1 MTDLEIFYNLTNNLT
16 KNLILFKNNEI
27 SNNKLNSSMFIIM
40 SLLLKLKKKYNKKNK
55 EILKI
60 HKIALNFLLEK
71 ESEKMKR
78 IEQIKTINRNKKIY
92 DKRIELEILN
102 EISEEEIM
110 QKNKLSN
117 LMNPTLD
124 FYIPFKTLS
133 LDYEEDFNNNNNNNN
148 NSINN
153 SLNDN
158 NNNISNNDD
167 INNNNNKKL
176 NKIYN
181 FEDFPFQKKIFSE
194 EEKNSFINDLIS
206 SNNIDDDDN
215 NLNENFLQ
223 NENLDSISFTDKKI
237 ETSNIITEN
246 QENYSNNIS
255 NNRNTKN
262 NSNEIENT
270 KDFEVINENIE
281 KIKPKQL
288 SKIDIQFLYKD
299 EFKNILS
306 EKTFNYYINYMN
318 FDYLKYML
326 VIYTKIKNKSMLMTM
341 LEDKMFLNLIKIF
354 ILHVGISDKKTYED
368 ILRNLVYKTNISF
381 ENFLEIFLK
390 ILKMNE
396 EFLITKMKFLLCM
409 IDFDENNIIQLKQL
423 IIFFGFLKTKL
434 LFDNEIYTD
443 ITNNLIPRYK
453 ILYPN
458 SDGKTFNIK
467 KIFIILETFFEN
479 R

>member
-27 SNNKLNSSMFIIM
+27 SNTKLNSSMFIIM
-40 SLLLKLKKKYNKKNK
+40 SLLLKLKKNLNKKNT
-55 EILKI
+55 EIMKI

-71 ESEKMKR
+71 ENEKLKR

-92 DKRIELEILN
+92 DKRIEIEILN
-102 EISEEEIM
+102 EISEEEIL
-110 QKNKLSN
+110 QKNKLNN
-117 LMNPTLD
+117 LINPTLD
-124 FYIPFKTLS
+124 FYIPFNILS
-133 LDYEEDFNNNNNNNN
+133 LDYEKDFNSINNEINNNNEENKNKISNFEDFPIQKNDFSEEEKKSFINDLNNNFDDDDDFNNNN
-148 NSINN
+148 
-153 SLNDN
+153 
-158 NNNISNNDD
+158 
-167 INNNNNKKL
+167 
-176 NKIYN
+176 
-181 FEDFPFQKKIFSE
+181 F
-194 EEKNSFINDLIS
+194 LI
-206 SNNIDDDDN
+206 
-215 NLNENFLQ
+215 

-237 ETSNIITEN
+237 ESSNINIINEN
-246 QENYSNNIS
+246 EENYFNNNNNNSNSI

-262 NSNEIENT
+262 NSNEIENI
-270 KDFEVINENIE
+270 KEFEVINEDIE
-281 KIKPKQL
+281 KFNSKLL
-288 SKIDIQFLYKD
+288 SKFEVQNLYKN

-326 VIYTKIKNKSMLMTM
+326 VVYTKIKNKSMLMFM
-341 LEDKMFLNLIKIF
+341 CEDKMFLNLIKIF

-396 EFLITKMKFLLCM
+396 EFFINKMKFLLCL
-409 IDFDENNIIQLKQL
+409 IDYDEKNIITLKQL
-423 IIFFGFLKTKL
+423 FIFFNFLKTKL
-434 LFDNEIYTD
+434 LFDNEIYND

-458 SDGKTFNIK
+458 F
-467 KIFIILETFFEN
+467 IFRHIFCH
-479 R
+479 

>member
-27 SNNKLNSSMFIIM
+27 SNTKLNSSMFIIM
-40 SLLLKLKKKYNKKNK
+40 SLLLKLKKNLNKKNT
-55 EILKI
+55 EIMKI

-71 ESEKMKR
+71 ENEKLKS

-92 DKRIELEILN
+92 DKRIEIEILN
-102 EISEEEIM
+102 EISDEEIL
-110 QKNKLSN
+110 QKNKLNN
-117 LMNPTLD
+117 LINPTLD
-124 FYIPFKTLS
+124 FYIPFNILS
-133 LDYEEDFNNNNNNNN
+133 LDYEKDFNSINNEINNNNEENKNKISNFEDFPIQKNNFTEEEKKSFINDLNNNFDDDDDFNNNN
-148 NSINN
+148 
-153 SLNDN
+153 
-158 NNNISNNDD
+158 
-167 INNNNNKKL
+167 
-176 NKIYN
+176 
-181 FEDFPFQKKIFSE
+181 F
-194 EEKNSFINDLIS
+194 LI
-206 SNNIDDDDN
+206 
-215 NLNENFLQ
+215 

-237 ETSNIITEN
+237 ESSNINIINEN
-246 QENYSNNIS
+246 EENYFNNNNNNNNSNSI

-262 NSNEIENT
+262 NSNEIENI
-270 KDFEVINENIE
+270 KEFEIINEE
-281 KIKPKQL
+281 KFNSNLITKFEAQN
-288 SKIDIQFLYKD
+288 LYKN

-326 VIYTKIKNKSMLMTM
+326 VIYTKIKNKSMLMFM
-341 LEDKMFLNLIKIF
+341 CEDKMFLNLIKIF

-396 EFLITKMKFLLCM
+396 EFLINKMKFLLCL
-409 IDFDENNIIQLKQL
+409 IDYDEKNIIQLKQL
-423 IIFFGFLKTKL
+423 FVFFNFLKTKL
-434 LFDNEIYTD
+434 LFDNEIYND

-458 SDGKTFNIK
+458 FNGKTFNLK

>member
-27 SNNKLNSSMFIIM
+27 SNTKLNSSMFIIM
-40 SLLLKLKKKYNKKNK
+40 SLLLKLKKNLNKKNT
-55 EILKI
+55 EIMKI

-71 ESEKMKR
+71 ENEKLKR

-92 DKRIELEILN
+92 DKRIEIEILN
-102 EISEEEIM
+102 EISEEETL
-110 QKNKLSN
+110 QKNKLNN
-117 LMNPTLD
+117 LINPTLD
-124 FYIPFKTLS
+124 FYIPFNILS
-133 LDYEEDFNNNNNNNN
+133 LDYEKDFNSINNENNNNNEE
-148 NSINN
+148 
-153 SLNDN
+153 
-158 NNNISNNDD
+158 
-167 INNNNNKKL
+167 NK
-176 NKIYN
+176 NKISN
-181 FEDFPFQKKIFSE
+181 FEDFPIQKNDFSE
-194 EEKNSFINDLIS
+194 EEKKSFINDLN
-206 SNNIDDDDN
+206 NNIDDDDDFN
-215 NLNENFLQ
+215 NNNFLI

-237 ETSNIITEN
+237 ESSNINIINEN
-246 QENYSNNIS
+246 EENYFNNNNNNNSNSI

-262 NSNEIENT
+262 NSNEIENI
-270 KDFEVINENIE
+270 KEFEIINEE
-281 KIKPKQL
+281 KFNSNLITKFEAQN
-288 SKIDIQFLYKD
+288 LYKN

-326 VIYTKIKNKSMLMTM
+326 VVYTKIKNKSMLMFM
-341 LEDKMFLNLIKIF
+341 CEDKMFLNLIKIF

-396 EFLITKMKFLLCM
+396 EFLINKMKFLLCL
-409 IDFDENNIIQLKQL
+409 IDYDEKNIITLKQL
-423 IIFFGFLKTKL
+423 FIFFNFLKTKL
-434 LFDNEIYTD
+434 LFDNEIYND

-458 SDGKTFNIK
+458 FDGKTFNLK

>member
-1 MTDLEIFYNLTNNLT
+1 MTDLEIFYNLTKNLT

-27 SNNKLNSSMFIIM
+27 SKNKLNSSMFIIM
-40 SLLLKLKKKYNKKNK
+40 SLLLKLKKNLNIKNK
-55 EILKI
+55 EIMKI

-71 ESEKMKR
+71 ESEKLKR
-78 IEQIKTINRNKKIY
+78 IEEIKTINRNKKIF
-92 DKRIELEILN
+92 DKKFEIEILN

-117 LMNPTLD
+117 LINPTLD
-124 FYIPFKTLS
+124 FYIPFNILS
-133 LDYEEDFNNNNNNNN
+133 LDYEYDFNN

-153 SLNDN
+153 SN
-158 NNNISNNDD
+158 NE
-167 INNNNNKKL
+167 INNNSNEENNNKFS
-176 NKIYN
+176 N
-181 FEDFPFQKKIFSE
+181 FEEFPFQKSNFSE
-194 EEKNSFINDLIS
+194 EEKNSFILDLLNL
-206 SNNIDDDDN
+206 NNIENEDFN
-215 NLNENFLQ
+215 NNNNNFLQ
-223 NENLDSISFTDKKI
+223 NENLNSISFTDKKI
-237 ETSNIITEN
+237 ESSNINIISE
-246 QENYSNNIS
+246 ENYFNN
-255 NNRNTKN
+255 NNNNSIINRKN
-262 NSNEIENT
+262 NSNEIEN
-270 KDFEVINENIE
+270 INEFKEINEDIE
-281 KIKPKQL
+281 KFNSNL
-288 SKIDIQFLYKD
+288 MSKIEIQNLYKN

-306 EKTFNYYINYMN
+306 EKIFNYYINYMN

-326 VIYTKIKNKSMLMTM
+326 VIYTKIKNKSMLMFM
-341 LEDKMFLNLIKIF
+341 CEDKMFVNLIKIF

-396 EFLITKMKFLLCM
+396 EFLINKMKFLLCL
-409 IDFDENNIIQLKQL
+409 IDYDEKNIIQLKQL
-423 IIFFGFLKTKL
+423 FIFFNFLKTKL
-434 LFDNEIYTD
+434 LFDNEIYND

-458 SDGKTFNIK
+458 FNGKTFNLK